1 MGPQNSHQQLR
12 TSLLDCPVHER
23 LELALLMPSLRATS
37 VVVSAPSRV
46 AVGPT
51 FETGFQVRWQIWE
64 QIVQPGQAEGVQV
77 SDV

>member
-1 MGPQNSHQQLR
+1 
-12 TSLLDCPVHER
+12 
-23 LELALLMPSLRATS
+23 MPSLRATS

-51 FETGFQVRWQIWE
+51 FETGFQVRWQILE